1 MNSQLCEELW
11 KNVEDVQLDLML
23 QGRNKLA
30 SPGFFLCVWFFF
42 FNFLF
47 LGVHLQGIWKF
58 LG

>member
-42 FNFLF
+42 FYFLF